1 MPARLDEIT
10 ALLDEDVE
18 LLELI
23 APVSIKQNKDG
34 TLLLKCIKMQLK
46 EIDGSGRPKPVPV
59 PGSEFNLEFNNIIT
73 AIGQDL
79 ELDFLADKNLSVDGK
94 TNETQLP
101 KVYAGG
107 DAIRGAD
114 SLINA
119 MGDGKKAAENIIQ
132 KAIEK
137 KQIIP
142 ERAILNTNYH
152 RSSFNKNY
160 HIGNLVFNFLKSN

>member
-1 MPARLDEIT
+1 MEA
-10 ALLDEDVE
+10 ED
-18 LLELI
+18 
-23 APVSIKQNKDG
+23 
-34 TLLLKCIKMQLK
+34 
-46 EIDGSGRPKPVPV
+46 RKPVPV
-59 PGSEFNLEFNNIIT
+59 PGTEFSLEFDNIIT

-79 ELDFLADKNLSVDGK
+79 ELDFLADKNLSVDSK

-142 ERAILNTNYH
+142 ESTEHKLSPKQFQQKLSHREYGIQLPEIELERRTGFDLVHPVLDEDAAIKEAH
-152 RSSFNKNY
+152 RC
-160 HIGNLVFNFLKSN
+160 LVL